1 MNEGRILGSV
11 RHTKKR
17 FSANK
22 KCGHGN
28 GRGGV
33 CSAHEAIPLHF
44 TVVPHV
50 GAFGQS
56 QAADGRRYGYRGY
69 PDRPIGGIWENET
82 RISKSTVVQY
92 CPPMSVFLL

>member
-1 MNEGRILGSV
+1 MLPRSLAELKGECETTKVSQRVGGRHLGELTLVNEGRILGSV

-56 QAADGRRYGYRGY
+56 QAADGR
-69 PDRPIGGIWENET
+69 
-82 RISKSTVVQY
+82 Q
-92 CPPMSVFLL
+92 